1 MVVPGKCLVDSVC
14 VFMCV
19 FWKKCHEEK
28 REEEK
33 QQNTKQGLLLL
44 PAAAAA
50 AAAAALSI
58 ASKEVKENR
67 TSRQR
72 QHEARQR
79 GRE

>member
-1 MVVPGKCLVDSVC
+1 MCVC
-14 VFMCV
+14 VFICV
-19 FWKKCHEEK
+19 FWKKCHEENEK

-50 AAAAALSI
+50 AALSI
-58 ASKEVKENR
+58 ASKEVKEKR

>member
-1 MVVPGKCLVDSVC
+1 VCVC
-14 VFMCV
+14 VFICV
-19 FWKKCHEEK
+19 FWKKCHEENEK

-58 ASKEVKENR
+58 ASKEVKEKR

>member
-1 MVVPGKCLVDSVC
+1 MCVC

-19 FWKKCHEEK
+19 FWKKCHEMKKNEK

-44 PAAAAA
+44 PAAAA
-50 AAAAALSI
+50 LSI
-58 ASKEVKENR
+58 ASKEVKEKR

>member
-1 MVVPGKCLVDSVC
+1 
-14 VFMCV
+14 MCV

-50 AAAAALSI
+50 ATALSI
-58 ASKEVKENR
+58 ASKEVKEKR

>member
-1 MVVPGKCLVDSVC
+1 MVPGKCLVDSVCVC

-50 AAAAALSI
+50 AALSI
-58 ASKEVKENR
+58 ASKEVKEKR

>member
-1 MVVPGKCLVDSVC
+1 MCVC
-14 VFMCV
+14 VCFHVV
-19 FWKKCHEEK
+19 FWKKCDEEK

-50 AAAAALSI
+50 APALSI
-58 ASKEVKENR
+58 ASKEVKEKR

>member
-1 MVVPGKCLVDSVC
+1 MEVPGKCLVDSVC
-14 VFMCV
+14 VCFHMW
-19 FWKKCHEEK
+19 FWKKCHEENEK

-50 AAAAALSI
+50 LSI
-58 ASKEVKENR
+58 ASKEVKEKR

>member
-1 MVVPGKCLVDSVC
+1 MCVC
-14 VFMCV
+14 VFICV
-19 FWKKCHEEK
+19 FWKKCHEENEK

-50 AAAAALSI
+50 ALSI
-58 ASKEVKENR
+58 ASKEVKEKR

>member
-14 VFMCV
+14 FGKSAMND
-19 FWKKCHEEK
+19 EEK

-50 AAAAALSI
+50 AALSI
-58 ASKEVKENR
+58 ASKEVKEKR